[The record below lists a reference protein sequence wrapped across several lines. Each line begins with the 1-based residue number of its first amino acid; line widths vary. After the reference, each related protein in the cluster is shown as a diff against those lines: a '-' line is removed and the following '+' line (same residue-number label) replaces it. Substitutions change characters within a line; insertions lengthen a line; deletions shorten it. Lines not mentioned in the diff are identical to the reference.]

1 VGNPECLEP
10 SLPRLEFG
18 AVDDPEGEM
27 VQAGPVL
34 VEAVVPVGAQVVEA
48 GGGIGEQVPDDHQDG
63 TGHSEQGF
71 ALGEPGEAC
80 AGAREIG
87 SDSLS
92 PQVSGWE

>member
-1 VGNPECLEP
+1 VGVNDLSVGNPECLEP

-48 GGGIGEQVPDDHQDG
+48 GGGIGEQVPRR
-63 TGHSEQGF
+63 S
-71 ALGEPGEAC
+71 PGWNGPQR
-80 AGAREIG
+80 AG
-87 SDSLS
+87 LC
-92 PQVSGWE
+92 PW